1 MINGLTE
8 KGGDSLHPI
17 EFIQLMLASGIL
29 VFILFISFI
38 FKGKR
43 RKRIQGLAL
52 LFLVSFGIIYFVRP
66 SWTDMQIEKKVS
78 YIQLHLEKKYPGETW
93 EFRTVPHRED
103 GYESSNP
110 YFIGVIFD
118 NEPQVEYTY
127 FARNKH
133 DITQQGFS
141 TSNTKSDLLHLE

>member
-1 MINGLTE
+1 M
-8 KGGDSLHPI
+8 HPI
-17 EFIQLMLASGIL
+17 EIIQLMIASGIL
-29 VFILFISFI
+29 VFLLFISFI

-52 LFLVSFGIIYFVRP
+52 LLLVSFGIIYFVRP
-66 SWTDMQIEKKVS
+66 YWINMQIEKKVS
-78 YIQLHLEKKYPGETW
+78 YIQLHLEKKYPRETW
-93 EFRTVPHRED
+93 EFRIVPHRED

-118 NEPQVEYTY
+118 NEPQVEYQY

-133 DITQQGFS
+133 DITIQGFS
-141 TSNTKSDLLHLE
+141 TSDSKSELLHLE

>member
-1 MINGLTE
+1 M
-8 KGGDSLHPI
+8 HAI
-17 EFIQLMLASGIL
+17 EIIQLMIASGIL

-38 FKGKR
+38 FKGKW

-66 SWTDMQIEKKVS
+66 YWTDMQIEKKVS

-103 GYESSNP
+103 GYESLNP

-118 NEPQVEYTY
+118 NEPQVEYKY

-141 TSNTKSDLLHLE
+141 TSDSKSDLLHLE